1 MITLKPGEEIIRDT
15 KPHAASFL
23 GSPNFWAGILIFLI
37 GVFWGFEVNNIFISF
52 ILILIGFLLIGFSY
66 IRRVAG
72 YKFYLT
78 NQRIISNYRFLRK
91 LHREISYDEIID
103 IVVEKGLFAK
113 MFGYAD
119 VWLFGYRKEWIVARM
134 RGVRLGDC
142 HIIKNKA
149 WKNKFNTDK

>member
-1 MITLKPGEEIIRDT
+1 MITLKPGEDIIRDT
-15 KPHAASFL
+15 KPHEASFL

-78 NQRIISNYRFLRK
+78 NQRIISK
-91 LHREISYDEIID
+91 SID
-103 IVVEKGLFAK
+103 
-113 MFGYAD
+113 
-119 VWLFGYRKEWIVARM
+119 
-134 RGVRLGDC
+134 
-142 HIIKNKA
+142 
-149 WKNKFNTDK
+149 

>member
-1 MITLKPGEEIIRDT
+1 MITLKPGEEIIRET

-23 GSPNFWAGILIFLI
+23 GSPYFWAGILIFLI
-37 GVFWGFEVNNIFISF
+37 GVFRGFRVNNNFISF
-52 ILILIGFLLIGFSY
+52 ILIVIGFLLIGFSY

-78 NQRIISNYRFLRK
+78 NQRIISNYRFVRK
-91 LHREISYDEIID
+91 LDREVSYDEIID

-119 VWLFGYRKEWIVARM
+119 IWLFGYRKEWIVGRM
-134 RGVRLGDC
+134 RGVCFGDC
-142 HIIKNKA
+142 VIITNKA
-149 WKNKFNTDK
+149 WKTKLKG